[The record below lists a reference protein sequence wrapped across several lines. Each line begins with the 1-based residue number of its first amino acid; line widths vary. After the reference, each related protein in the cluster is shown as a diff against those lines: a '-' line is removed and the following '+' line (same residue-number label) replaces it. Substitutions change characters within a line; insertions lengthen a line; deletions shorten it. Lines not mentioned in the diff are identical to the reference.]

1 MQLFRT
7 LIHFLFWALLSS
19 TNVAS
24 AQSET
29 YLIDSNRF
37 EEVPVDAVL
46 TQLILNHMPI
56 DYLDEKK
63 WGQQEKR
70 WDGIQFR
77 REGLKLETKRRWKLV
92 NHGTWR
98 KYHAAL
104 IDPEKQFSAVLTNLH
119 NLADGKTAFDLNI
132 HANLKLHA
140 RQAKWVKGVQLY
152 SISADGKCHIQIKL
166 SCQTQILLG
175 LGHFPPDL
183 IFRPRVVAVTLAVDE
198 FRLDRISKVG
208 GEVAQ
213 QITKWVQDALN
224 QKIEEQPH
232 QLIVKLNAKIEQNH
246 DELRLSLVEAM
257 QSKWMRQSTAFLPES
272 VQTALQDR

>member
-1 MQLFRT
+1 MQPSHPF
-7 LIHFLFWALLSS
+7 IHFLFWALLFS
-19 TNVAS
+19 TSAIS
-24 AQSET
+24 AQSE
-29 YLIDSNRF
+29 LSSGDSNRV
-37 EEVPVDAVL
+37 EVEPVDAVL
-46 TQLILNHMPI
+46 TQLILNHMPL

-77 REGLKLETKRRWKLV
+77 REGIKLETKRRWKQV
-92 NHGTWR
+92 NHGTWK
-98 KYHAAL
+98 KYHASL
-104 IDPEKQFSAVLTNLH
+104 IDPEQKFSVVLTNLR

-132 HANLKLHA
+132 KANLKLHA

-152 SISADGKCHIQIKL
+152 SISADGTCHIQIKL

-183 IFRPRVVAVTLAVDE
+183 IFRPQVVAATLAVDE
-198 FRLDRISKVG
+198 FRIDRISKVG

-213 QITKWVQDALN
+213 QITKWVQDALH
-224 QKIEEQPH
+224 QKVQEQPH

-257 QSKWMRQSTAFLPES
+257 QSKWMRQSAAFLPES
-272 VQTALQDR
+272 VQTALRDQ